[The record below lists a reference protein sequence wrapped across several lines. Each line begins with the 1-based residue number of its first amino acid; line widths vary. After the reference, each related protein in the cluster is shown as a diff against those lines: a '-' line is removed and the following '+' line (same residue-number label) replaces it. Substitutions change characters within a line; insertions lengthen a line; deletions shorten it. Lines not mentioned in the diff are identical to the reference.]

1 MIFCVTYFLPMIMN
15 IAVSVLY
22 MSVIYY
28 LIFHPMNIYIIIF
41 SKRIMISL
49 YCGCLWCGCLNHKC
63 HHSLEH
69 LSTWLPVG
77 GIACGGLGSVALL
90 EEVRVDIERLKTGA
104 IPLAL
109 SALGSSKVWDLNFS
123 SSLHANCSLPFF
135 LAMPSVH
142 PFGTLSQWIKPFF
155 QWVICFTTAI
165 EKKLAVEN
173 I

>member
-1 MIFCVTYFLPMIMN
+1 
-15 IAVSVLY
+15 
-22 MSVIYY
+22 
-28 LIFHPMNIYIIIF
+28 
-41 SKRIMISL
+41 MISL

-90 EEVRVDIERLKTGA
+90 EDIERLKTGA

-109 SALGSSKVWDLNFS
+109 FALGSSKVWDLNFS

-142 PFGTLSQWIKPFF
+142 PFGTLSQLNEFL
-155 QWVICFTTAI
+155 QWVSCFSHLFYYCNRKETCCRKYLISIRGFCPAF
-165 EKKLAVEN
+165 VHSVPR
-173 I
+173 